1 MKILKN
7 KKGIAALFLIILL
20 LIPIYFFSKG
30 TVPFN
35 LGKNS
40 SEVKIGVAVPVEL
53 LENNSLFF
61 QGINMALEEINNSG
75 GILGKKLEIVIEDD
89 EMNVTKALGIAEK
102 FSSDKT
108 ISGVIGHWTSDCTIS
123 TAQIYDTNN
132 VILISPISTAA
143 SLTEQNYDMLFR
155 NTTTDEKVAKALAD
169 YSNFKGYR
177 NIAIYYDDTEYG
189 RNFAEYIEKRCTDL
203 RINVVDRHSYF
214 LNKKEFEST
223 YKKWDYMDVSAVFI
237 AGTITDVRDIIYWIR
252 DKDEDIPILGGD
264 GFDIEKFKEY
274 MGKNAENIMYTSF
287 LNNKEENKKYNDFVS
302 KFEGIYGR
310 KPDYW
315 AVKAYDSVQ
324 LFKLGMET
332 AGTTDD
338 SKKISDALKSIENI
352 SSVNGNC
359 SFDENGDLIG
369 DKIAIKYVVDGRY
382 QYLFDY

>member
-1 MKILKN
+1 
-7 KKGIAALFLIILL
+7 
-20 LIPIYFFSKG
+20 
-30 TVPFN
+30 
-35 LGKNS
+35 
-40 SEVKIGVAVPVEL
+40 
-53 LENNSLFF
+53 
-61 QGINMALEEINNSG
+61 MALEEINSSG

-108 ISGVIGHWTSDCTIS
+108 INGVIGHWTSDCTIS

-169 YSNFKGYR
+169 YSSSKGYI

-189 RNFAEYIEKRCTDL
+189 RNFAEYLEKRCTDL
-203 RINVVDRHSYF
+203 RMNVVDRHSYF

-252 DKDEDIPILGGD
+252 DKDMDIPILGGD

-287 LNNKEENKKYNDFVS
+287 LNNKEDNKNYNDFVS
-302 KFEGIYGR
+302 KFKEIYER
-310 KPDYW
+310 EPDYW
-315 AVKAYDSVQ
+315 AIKAYDSVQ
-324 LFKLGMET
+324 LFKIGMEE

-338 SKKISDALKSIENI
+338 SKKISDALKTIGNI
-352 SSVNGNC
+352 SSVNGDC